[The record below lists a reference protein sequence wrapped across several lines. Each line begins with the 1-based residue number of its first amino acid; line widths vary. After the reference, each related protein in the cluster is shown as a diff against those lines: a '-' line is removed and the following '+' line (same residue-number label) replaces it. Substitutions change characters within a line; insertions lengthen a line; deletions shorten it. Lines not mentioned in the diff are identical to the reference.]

1 MLNRSSNRLEDKDSF
16 QIYFKLL
23 YKQNKSRELLEYG
36 EKLGEDDG
44 VSEWMCK
51 VWSEEFVENRSIVME
66 WCDRLQKHYTRLLQA
81 NESNVLA
88 LMAQGAYQIS
98 KRAYLEARESLQAC
112 KYLFIQSYTFVN
124 VQGAAVILENKLQL
138 LTTFNWL
145 IL

>member
-1 MLNRSSNRLEDKDSF
+1 MEDKESF

-23 YKQNKSRELLEYG
+23 YKQNKSIELLEYG

-44 VSEWMCK
+44 ASEWMCK
-51 VWSEEFVENRSIVME
+51 VWSEEFVENRSNVIE
-66 WCDRLQKHYTRLLQA
+66 WCDRLQKHYMRLLQA

-112 KYLFIQSYTFVN
+112 KYL
-124 VQGAAVILENKLQL
+124 L
-138 LTTFNWL
+138 LRIYL
-145 IL
+145 C